1 MRVAIVGGGVIGC
14 SIAYYLR
21 NAGADVVL
29 LERGELAGEASGA
42 AAGLLILPDRA
53 ATPGPF
59 RDLCITSLDMY
70 RELIP
75 RIEKESGI
83 DVRCLASGILVTAET
98 PERVPILRS
107 FAKWQREQGGEA
119 DWVEGEALKALE
131 PALGPR
137 VRGAVY
143 TSDDLNVDPGLVT
156 QAIGRAAERAG
167 VDIRT
172 NVAVG
177 GFRKRSGRVESILTS
192 NGSVTADAVVLAA
205 GPWTG
210 ALATKLGFPL
220 KTPPMRG
227 QMLAYRTTA
236 VRHAIWGEDGY
247 LVPKLALSGA
257 EGTGGLLFAGA
268 TVEDAGFRKHTTK
281 RALAGLRAMATRLV
295 PALRHTEVAGAWA
308 GLRPG
313 SEDGW
318 PVIGRL
324 PTCENVYVATGHF
337 RNGILL
343 APVTGKAVTQLVLE
357 GGAVMGLEAFGAE
370 RFESERL

>member
-1 MRVAIVGGGVIGC
+1 VVRIAIVGGGVIGC

-21 NAGADVVL
+21 KGGADVVL

-53 ATPGPF
+53 ASPGPF
-59 RDLCITSLDMY
+59 RDLSVASLDMY
-70 RELIP
+70 RKLIP

-83 DVRCLASGILVTAET
+83 DVRCLASGILVTAES

-119 DWVEGEALKALE
+119 DWVEGEALRELE

-137 VRGAVY
+137 VLGAVY

-172 NVAVG
+172 GVAVA
-177 GFRKRSGRVESILTS
+177 GFRRRAGRVPAVATS
-192 NGSVTADAVVLAA
+192 AGVVQADAVVLAA

-210 ALATKLGFPL
+210 ALSAKLGFPL

-227 QMLAYRTTA
+227 QMLAYRTTK

-247 LVPKLALSGA
+247 LVPK
-257 EGTGGLLFAGA
+257 TGGLLFAGA
-268 TVEDAGFRKHTTK
+268 TVEEAGFRKHTTK

-295 PALRHTEVAGAWA
+295 PLLRRTEVAGAWA

-313 SEDGW
+313 SADGW
-318 PVIGRL
+318 PIIGRV
-324 PTCENVYVATGHF
+324 PTCENAYVATGHF

-343 APVTGKAVTQLVLE
+343 APVTGKAVAQMVLE
-357 GGAVMGLEAFGAE
+357 GGTEMDVSAFGPE
-370 RFESERL
+370 RFSL